1 MQQITVRLP
10 DDLLDELETEAEDA
24 GVSRSEHVRDVLGT
38 RENTD
43 DLRER
48 LEAKEARIQE
58 LEQQLAR
65 RSEVEEKVDVLAKRV
80 DDANGPTPPWPV
92 RWWRWVRG
100 RDGRDGDD
108 HAGDDD
114 NDPDGD
120 NDATVLAQARE

>member
-10 DDLLDELETEAEDA
+10 DDLLDELEAEAENA

-80 DDANGPTPPWPV
+80 DDADGPAPPWPV

-100 RDGRDGDD
+100 RGGRDGDD
-108 HAGDDD
+108 HAGDGEDD
-114 NDPDGD
+114 PGGNNG
-120 NDATVLAQARE
+120 ATVPAQARE